1 MAYKTLKNHAVGV
14 VDDFTCFRPPIKSR
28 TCGKSSVFFYF
39 CTETLPYFDA
49 GLSWTAADRWVI
61 VFDRFPNK
69 GLGVK
74 SSITTPPHTPSPSG
88 SRLRNA
94 H

>member
-39 CTETLPYFDA
+39 CTETLP
-49 GLSWTAADRWVI
+49 
-61 VFDRFPNK
+61 
-69 GLGVK
+69 
-74 SSITTPPHTPSPSG
+74 
-88 SRLRNA
+88 
-94 H
+94 